1 MSVQVRL
8 RVQRK
13 YGEMLHLT
21 LKGVE
26 VFIERSKTKTQESF
40 WNNYDLVIW
49 NKDQGGYTDVKGM
62 YRNDAWG
69 KAEKVSVNEK
79 GIWKLP
85 KKYVKYFK

>member
-1 MSVQVRL
+1 VL
-8 RVQRK
+8 N
-13 YGEMLHLT
+13 LT

-26 VFIERSKTKTQESF
+26 VFIDRLQATKEEAF

-49 NKDQGGYTDVKGM
+49 KKDNGGYSDIKGV

-69 KAEKVSVNEK
+69 KAEKISVNSE

-85 KKYVKYFK
+85 NKYVKHFK

>member
-1 MSVQVRL
+1 
-8 RVQRK
+8 
-13 YGEMLHLT
+13 MLNLT

-26 VFIERSKTKTQESF
+26 VFIDRLQATKEQAF

-49 NKDQGGYTDVKGM
+49 KKDNRGYSDIKGI

-69 KAEKVSVNEK
+69 KAEKISVNSE

-85 KKYVKYFK
+85 NKYVKHFK

>member
-1 MSVQVRL
+1 
-8 RVQRK
+8 
-13 YGEMLHLT
+13 MLNLT

-26 VFIERSKTKTQESF
+26 VFIDRLQATKEEAF

-49 NKDQGGYTDVKGM
+49 KKDNGGYSDIKGI

-69 KAEKVSVNEK
+69 KAEKISVNSE

-85 KKYVKYFK
+85 NKYVKHFK

>member
-1 MSVQVRL
+1 
-8 RVQRK
+8 
-13 YGEMLHLT
+13 MLNLT

-26 VFIERSKTKTQESF
+26 VFIDRLQATKEEAF

-49 NKDQGGYTDVKGM
+49 KKDNGGYSDIKGV

-69 KAEKVSVNEK
+69 KAEKISVNSE

-85 KKYVKYFK
+85 NKYVKHFK

>member
-1 MSVQVRL
+1 
-8 RVQRK
+8 
-13 YGEMLHLT
+13 MLNLT

-26 VFIERSKTKTQESF
+26 VFIDRLQATKEEAF

-49 NKDQGGYTDVKGM
+49 KKDNSGYSDIKGI

-69 KAEKVSVNEK
+69 KAEKISVNSE

-85 KKYVKYFK
+85 NKYVKHFK

>member
-1 MSVQVRL
+1 
-8 RVQRK
+8 
-13 YGEMLHLT
+13 MLNLT

-26 VFIERSKTKTQESF
+26 VFINRLRTNKEEAF

-49 NKDQGGYTDVKGM
+49 KKDNSGYSDVKGI

-69 KAEKVSVNEK
+69 KAEKISVNSE

-85 KKYVKYFK
+85 NKYVKHFK

>member
-1 MSVQVRL
+1 VL
-8 RVQRK
+8 N
-13 YGEMLHLT
+13 LT

-26 VFIERSKTKTQESF
+26 IFIDRLRTSKEEAF

-49 NKDQGGYTDVKGM
+49 KKDNSGYSDVKGI

-69 KAEKVSVNEK
+69 KAEKISVNSE

-85 KKYVKYFK
+85 NKYVKHFK

>member
-1 MSVQVRL
+1 
-8 RVQRK
+8 
-13 YGEMLHLT
+13 MLNLT

-26 VFIERSKTKTQESF
+26 VFMNKFDKNNQKSF

-49 NKDQGGYTDVKGM
+49 KKDVGGYTDTKGM
-62 YRNDAWG
+62 YLNDTWG
-69 KAEKVSVNEK
+69 KAEKISVNND